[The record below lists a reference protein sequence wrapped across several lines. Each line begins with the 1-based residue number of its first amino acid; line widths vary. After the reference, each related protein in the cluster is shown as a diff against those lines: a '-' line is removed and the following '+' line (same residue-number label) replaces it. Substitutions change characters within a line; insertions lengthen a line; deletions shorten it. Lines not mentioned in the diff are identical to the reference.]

1 MTDNLATD
9 VVTSLRQA
17 TTLPL
22 KVGRGVDVVVAVI
35 VRGVPVHRVAII
47 RCAAGPGARAADSRL
62 LVVVDAVRGVVS
74 HVIVLGRVFGLVPTA
89 PDAPGDEGQHA
100 DQDRAADPADYAP
113 DDFLAA

>member
-74 HVIVLGRVFGLVPTA
+74 HVIVLGRVFGLVSTA